1 MKMDLQILILEN
13 QLYAI
18 KIVPELN
25 THLEQ
30 RDFFKDI
37 FAMDRIADNA
47 LHCICP
53 KMRERTFFPEKWD
66 FYGSFP
72 NNCC

>member
-1 MKMDLQILILEN
+1 MQIKLS
-13 QLYAI
+13 
-18 KIVPELN
+18 ELN

-47 LHCICP
+47 FISSQD
-53 KMRERTFFPEKWD
+53 ERKNIFQEK
-66 FYGSFP
+66 
-72 NNCC
+72 

>member
-1 MKMDLQILILEN
+1 MISPGLGFSYEDGLTNPILEN

-18 KIVPELN
+18 KLFPELN

-37 FAMDRIADNA
+37 FAMDRIVQ
-47 LHCICP
+47 I
-53 KMRERTFFPEKWD
+53 M
-66 FYGSFP
+66 SFS
-72 NNCC
+72 